1 MFCIMSE
8 LLKESIEDRVAV
20 VMMDAPEKINAMSLE
35 MREAL
40 IDALQRHFMDDGCRA
55 IVLCGAGGNFSSG
68 GDIRGPR
75 PAPEA
80 LARTVR
86 HKLSRLQE
94 LVRLVTNGPKPV
106 VAAVAGKAV
115 GAGLSLAIACDAVI
129 AADSAQFGAVFG
141 KVGLVPDAGI
151 LYTLPRRVGAARAQH
166 MLLSARIVEARQAL
180 DMGLVDAVVPAGELI
195 ARACAEARQLDAI
208 APLSLAAI
216 KSLGTGG
223 CASLEDAFA
232 QEMRLQPLL
241 VMSDDSA
248 EARAAFAERRKPA
261 FRGC

>member
-1 MFCIMSE
+1 MIFIMSE
-8 LLKESIEDRVAV
+8 LVKQSTEDRVAV
-20 VMMDAPEKINAMSLE
+20 LRMDAPEKINAISLE

-40 IDALQRHFMDDGCRA
+40 IDALQRCFMDDNCCA
-55 IVLCGAGGNFSSG
+55 IVICGADGNFSAG
-68 GDIRGPR
+68 GDIKGAR

-80 LARTVR
+80 MARTVR
-86 HKLSRLQE
+86 HKLSRLHE
-94 LVRLVTNGPKPV
+94 LVRLVANGPKPV
-106 VAAVAGKAV
+106 VAAVEGKAL
-115 GAGLSLAIACDAVI
+115 GAGMSLAIACDAVI

-141 KVGLVPDAGI
+141 KIGLTPDAGI

-166 MLLSARIVEARQAL
+166 LLLSARIVEAQAAL
-180 DMGLVDAVVPAGELI
+180 HMGLADAVVPAAELI
-195 ARACAEARQLDAI
+195 ERACAEARQLGAI

-216 KSLGTGG
+216 KSLGAGG

-241 VMSDDSA
+241 VMSDDNA
-248 EARAAFAERRKPA
+248 EARAAFAERRKPT